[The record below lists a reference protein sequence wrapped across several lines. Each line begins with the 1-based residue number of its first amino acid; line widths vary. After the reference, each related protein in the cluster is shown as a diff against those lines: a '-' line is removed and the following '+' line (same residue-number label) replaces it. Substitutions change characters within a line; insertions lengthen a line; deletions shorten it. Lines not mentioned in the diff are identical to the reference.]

1 MTELINFIQSRTNFS
16 KQEALWLLQH
26 VSGKKIT
33 TFFIDHFLT
42 KDQFNQL
49 EILVNQIA
57 QEKKPLAYI
66 IGSVPFLNL
75 QIKTVPP
82 ILIPRHET
90 EELVENIIKT
100 FLPMHDQITTIL
112 DIGTGSGCIALALAQ
127 AFPKAQIIATD
138 INPAALALAHE
149 NAVLNHIS
157 NISFIESNLFENLKN
172 QDFDLIVSNPP
183 YIDPSQ
189 AHTLPP
195 EVALWEDSGALFA
208 TSQGLEIIVE
218 ILRNSGP
225 FLKKNEKLP
234 FQLIFEIGYDQKDK
248 VLHIAEQYDW
258 TAQAQLD
265 SFGQW
270 RSIWAKK

>member
-1 MTELINFIQSRTNFS
+1 M
-16 KQEALWLLQH
+16 
-26 VSGKKIT
+26 
-33 TFFIDHFLT
+33 
-42 KDQFNQL
+42 
-49 EILVNQIA
+49 
-57 QEKKPLAYI
+57 
-66 IGSVPFLNL
+66 
-75 QIKTVPP
+75 
-82 ILIPRHET
+82 
-90 EELVENIIKT
+90 
-100 FLPMHDQITTIL
+100 
-112 DIGTGSGCIALALAQ
+112 
-127 AFPKAQIIATD
+127 
-138 INPAALALAHE
+138 
-149 NAVLNHIS
+149 NHIS
-157 NISFIESNLFENLKN
+157 NISFIKSNLFKNLKN

-189 AHTLPP
+189 AHALAP

-208 TSQGLEIIVE
+208 TGQGLEIIVE
-218 ILRNSGP
+218 ILRNSGR